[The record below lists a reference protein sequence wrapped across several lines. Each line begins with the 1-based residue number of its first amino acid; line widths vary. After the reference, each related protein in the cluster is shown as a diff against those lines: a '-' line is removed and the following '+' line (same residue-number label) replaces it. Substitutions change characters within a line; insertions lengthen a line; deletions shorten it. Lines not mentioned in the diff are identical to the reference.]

1 MNWGQAGKEVEQ
13 ILQCITGV
21 RQMYFYACDASDRET
36 AWTFGAFPWRSLDL
50 LPLSKVLCWIYGEEE
65 NSVSLG

>member
-36 AWTFGAFPWRSLDL
+36 AWTFGAFP
-50 LPLSKVLCWIYGEEE
+50 
-65 NSVSLG
+65 